1 MEIGFIMVFVIL
13 CVSIS
18 LMVFCIFDEDMHS
31 FRSYC
36 GIPVVMCLFLLLY
49 YPINLKTERIY
60 LKDIPNQS
68 QLYEYKSTS
77 DTSKEFMY
85 YDGNVQQVLSGDL
98 NLKIYY
104 RDDLKESYAE
114 VKYFISLL
122 GERGDLQEQN
132 IESIDVYLL
141 KEEGK

>member
-1 MEIGFIMVFVIL
+1 MIFMFIMLFILLFVCIGIT
-13 CVSIS
+13 IS
-18 LMVFCIFDEDMHS
+18 CIFDEDMHW
-31 FRSYC
+31 FC
-36 GIPVVMCLFLLLY
+36 GFGALITFMSLFLLLDC
-49 YPINLKTERIY
+49 PINSKTARIY

-85 YDGNVQQVLSGDL
+85 FDGNVQQVLSGDL

-104 RDDLKESYAE
+104 QDDLKESYAE

-122 GERGDLQEQN
+122 GERGDLQEQD